1 MTDWP
6 QMMRKQ
12 TAMAYLDLSEP
23 EFVREIAAGRI
34 PDGVLFGGKPRW
46 YRAALDKALAVIAG
60 DVVDDHKRRF
70 EERLN
75 GKKAA

>member
-6 QMMRKQ
+6 AMMRKR
-12 TAMAYLDLSEP
+12 TAMDYLDLSEP
-23 EFVREIAAGRI
+23 EFEREIAAGRI

-46 YRAALDKALAVIAG
+46 YRAALDSALAVING
-60 DVVDDHKRRF
+60 DVVQSHIRRF
-70 EERLN
+70 EERRR